1 MYIKVESP
9 SDASNLSNL
18 LKDGN
23 WMVLYYAEW
32 CGHCKTMKPEWQK
45 VVNKMSKSNNV
56 NVAEVESEHIPE
68 LAHKPKV
75 DGFPS
80 IKMYNK
86 GKEVSNYEDERVA
99 DKIEKFA
106 NDNANTKKETTIID
120 NKNKHKNTKPNIK
133 KQLPV
138 LPELPTQQI
147 PEEIPQVESLEK
159 LKPFNQEKENLYNEA
174 KMGNTIKNQDVKVD
188 QDINQEVINLVKPR
202 KINLRPQSNELLTQ
216 MPTIQNIPMAPNKNR
231 QPKQGRQPK
240 QQGTQPSQ
248 SKKSSKGKKT
258 NKRHNPMNTN
268 YLNISCDK
276 ITKAKQCKSN
286 PKCMYD
292 GSVYKCKDKAIVAN
306 NKPQQGKVKRSTKSK
321 ATTMPSP
328 SNNAKKNTH
337 TKENNKKENNVRKT
351 TKNVFEQL
359 IKSFGR
365 IGEEAIRDS
374 KLLKEATTHL
384 V

>member
-9 SDASNLSNL
+9 KDASNLSNL

-45 VVNKMSKSNNV
+45 VVNKMSKSNTV
-56 NVAEVESEHIPE
+56 NVAEVESEHIGE

-86 GKEVSNYEDERVA
+86 GSEVSNFEDERVA

-106 NDNANTKKETTIID
+106 NDNANVKKEITMID
-120 NKNKHKNTKPNIK
+120 TKNSKTKPKPNIKPNIK

-138 LPELPTQQI
+138 LPTQQPTI
-147 PEEIPQVESLEK
+147 EDISQLESLEK
-159 LKPFNQEKENLYNEA
+159 IKPFEKETINLYNEP
-174 KMGNTIKNQDVKVD
+174 KIGNTIKNQADNQGVKV
-188 QDINQEVINLVKPR
+188 NQEVINLVKPK
-202 KINLRPQSNELLTQ
+202 KIDLRPQSNELLTQ
-216 MPTIQNIPMAPNKNR
+216 MPIIQNAPMAPNKNR
-231 QPKQGRQPK
+231 QPRHGKK
-240 QQGTQPSQ
+240 PSQ
-248 SKKSSKGKKT
+248 GKKT
-258 NKRHNPMNTN
+258 NKRPNPMNTN
-268 YLNISCDK
+268 YLNMPCEK

-292 GSVYKCKDKAIVAN
+292 GSVYKCKDKPIVAD
-306 NKPQQGKVKRSTKSK
+306 NKQQQGKVKRSSKTK

-328 SNNAKKNTH
+328 TPSNNSKNTH